1 MMAHPSCRVASV
13 AIRRNHARLPSCST
27 RRICSTHPICT
38 ALPSRHY
45 TTRRVTTRRVTTR
58 HATTTRHYYT
68 SLRVTSLHV
77 TSLHVTTRHYTPV
90 LHGIL
95 HLITRHYYTSQHYTS
110 QHYTT
115 YNTSY
120 ASYTA
125 YYTAYNTSYYTP
137 YTSYTHSVT
146 TLTVLLGLLT
156 YSLGLIK
163 VWVGGTF
170 FLVPVVSGHGE
181 RERVAGRCTRQR
193 ITLSFHRRGAPASRP
208 RHGPRRAQ
216 SVSTLAACRAHPFVP
231 AMAGWLAT
239 DFAAR
244 FSLIPLESNPAF
256 ILHCMPD
263 ESSPEILV

>member
-45 TTRRVTTRRVTTR
+45 TTHHVTTRPVATR

-110 QHYTT
+110 QHYTS

-137 YTSYTHSVT
+137 YTLCTHSVT

-170 FLVPVVSGHGE
+170 FSYQLSVATVSVSAWREGVLARESPSRSTAVAHQHRALDTGHG
-181 RERVAGRCTRQR
+181 ALKASQR
-193 ITLSFHRRGAPASRP
+193 
-208 RHGPRRAQ
+208 
-216 SVSTLAACRAHPFVP
+216 
-231 AMAGWLAT
+231 
-239 DFAAR
+239 
-244 FSLIPLESNPAF
+244 
-256 ILHCMPD
+256 
-263 ESSPEILV
+263 